1 MPDAVPTAGYGVLV
15 ALVAVIGVSI
25 WLGELAQ
32 RAVRRGSFVSG
43 YFLGHR
49 SLGVWAMALTAT
61 VQSGGT
67 FMGFPSLVY
76 SHGWIVA
83 LWIASYMVVPVTGF
97 AVMGKRLAQLSRRTG
112 AITLPDLLRQRYDS
126 PAVGLVGS
134 AIIIVFG
141 TFFLVA
147 QFTAGAIVMK
157 IAWPDSGSL
166 ALADSLAVA
175 GGDIDPQYLV
185 GLAIFAVTVVGYT
198 MVGGFLAS
206 VWTDLFQSVL
216 MVIGVVTLFFLA
228 VPAAGGLED
237 ATRTAVAKTSVS
249 YATGPGYS
257 PDGRHFLPLTLA
269 ISMFFH
275 WVFTGIGSPP
285 SIVRLMASHDTPT
298 LRRSICVLSLYN
310 MLIYLPIIAI
320 AISARAI
327 LGDLP
332 AGKSDE
338 VIPRLAIVT
347 TSDLPGGSLV
357 AGLILA
363 APFGA
368 VMATVSA
375 LLVVITSG
383 LVRDLY
389 QKVIRPQAG
398 EREIRRVTY
407 ATTLV
412 VGGLAVAAATQR
424 VDYLQSLVVLAT
436 SGGGAGFLVPT
447 LMGCYWRR
455 ATAAGA
461 LAGMVAGAG
470 TVGALIIAGLFSP
483 DPGIGPRTL
492 FRAYYLFQIE
502 PILWGVLASL
512 VAGVTVSLLTQPPRP
527 SHVARLFDAPTRTP
541 APSP

>member
-1 MPDAVPTAGYGVLV
+1 MPDTVPTAGYGVLV

-157 IAWPDSGSL
+157 IAWPGGGSL
-166 ALADSLAVA
+166 ALAESFAASD
-175 GGDIDPQYLV
+175 GNIDVLYLV
-185 GLAIFAVTVVGYT
+185 GLAVFAVTVVGYT

-216 MVIGVVTLFFLA
+216 MVIGVVTLFCLA

-237 ATRTAVAKTSVS
+237 ATRVAVAKTSPA
-249 YATGPGYS
+249 YAAGPGYS
-257 PDGRHFLPLTLA
+257 PDGRQFLPLSLA

-310 MLIYLPIIAI
+310 MFIYLPIIAI

-327 LGDLP
+327 LADLP

-338 VIPRLAIVT
+338 VIPRLAIAT

-407 ATTLV
+407 ATTLL
-412 VGGLAVAAATQR
+412 VGLLAVAAATQR

-483 DPGIGPRTL
+483 DPGIGPQTL
-492 FRAYYLFQIE
+492 FRAYYLFQME

-512 VAGVTVSLLTQPPRP
+512 VAGVTVSLLTQPPRAT
-527 SHVARLFDAPTRTP
+527 HVARLFDARK
-541 APSP
+541 SS

>member
-1 MPDAVPTAGYGVLV
+1 MPDAAPTAGYGVLI
-15 ALVAVIGVSI
+15 ALIAVIGVSV

-83 LWIASYMVVPVTGF
+83 LWIASYMVVPITGF

-126 PAVGLVGS
+126 PVVGLVAS
-134 AIIIVFG
+134 SIIIVFG

-157 IAWPDSGSL
+157 IAWPSSGSL
-166 ALADSLAVA
+166 ALADSIAGA
-175 GGDIDPQYLV
+175 GGNVDPQYLV
-185 GLAIFAVTVVGYT
+185 GLAVFAVAVVSYT

-216 MVIGVVTLFFLA
+216 MVIGVVTLFCLA
-228 VPAAGGLED
+228 LPAAGGLEN
-237 ATRTAVAKTSVS
+237 ATRVAVANTSIT
-249 YATGPGYS
+249 YASGPGYS
-257 PDGRHFLPLTLA
+257 PDGRHFLPLSLA

-275 WVFTGIGSPP
+275 WVFTGVGSPP

-332 AGKSDE
+332 PGKSDE
-338 VIPRLAIVT
+338 VIPRLAIAT
-347 TSDLPGGSLV
+347 TSELPGGSLI

-383 LVRDLY
+383 LVRDVY
-389 QKVIRPQAG
+389 QKVVRPQAG
-398 EREIRRVTY
+398 EREIRLITY
-407 ATTLV
+407 ATILL
-412 VGGLAVAAATQR
+412 VGGVGVAAATQR

-436 SGGGAGFLVPT
+436 SGGGAGFLVPA

-461 LAGMVAGAG
+461 LAAMLAGAG
-470 TVGALIIAGLFSP
+470 TVGVLILVGLFGD
-483 DPGIGPRTL
+483 DPGIGPRTQ
-492 FRAYYLFQIE
+492 FRAHYLFQME
-502 PILWGVLASL
+502 PILWGVSASL
-512 VAGVTVSLLTQPPRP
+512 VAGVTVSLMTRPPSA
-527 SHVARLFDAPTRTP
+527 SHVSSLFDAR
-541 APSP
+541 PSPH